1 MHLGKLCFQKSDLL
15 YERFIIVPLD
25 VEFNSEQNGVTVK
38 LNNGNIYVVPN

>member
-15 YERFIIVPLD
+15 YKMFIIVPLD

-38 LNNGNIYVVPN
+38 LNNENV